1 MLSIFKKQHGMN
13 IIGSGGMIILF
24 TLPFLLL
31 ALYLQFYLPR
41 IAALPVGLGYLI
53 PIGYILLV
61 IGLFFWGI
69 AVLQLIS
76 GFSQGNLITTSAY
89 SIVRN
94 PIYASMIWLVL
105 PAVSFITQTWIYL
118 AVSVFIYLGVMLFI
132 RKEEKRLLAAFGKE
146 YEDYLKRVHRLIP
159 FVKP

>member
-31 ALYLQFYLPR
+31 ALYLQFYQPG
-41 IAALPVGLGYLI
+41 IAALPAGLGFLI

-76 GFSQGNLITTSAY
+76 GFSQGNLITTAAY
-89 SIVRN
+89 GIARN

-105 PAVSFITQTWIYL
+105 PAVSCITQTWIYL
-118 AVSVFIYLGVMLFI
+118 AVSVFLYLSVILFI